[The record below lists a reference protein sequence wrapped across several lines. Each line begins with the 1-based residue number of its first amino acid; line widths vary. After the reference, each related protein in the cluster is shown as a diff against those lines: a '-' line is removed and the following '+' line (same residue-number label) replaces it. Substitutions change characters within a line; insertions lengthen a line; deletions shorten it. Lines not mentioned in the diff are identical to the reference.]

1 MRILG
6 VYLENIRSFR
16 KGLIVFPLNGIT
28 VIQGEVGSGKTSI
41 LMSIAYAFETPAAG
55 RVEYADAFATPQP
68 RHLLR
73 TGESRGVIRVLV
85 RQGKRLFILERA
97 LQREGDRVVNS
108 GNAIYAYELPE
119 EGGPQVKPV
128 LKLRLSSGDYIEKLR
143 GLLGLVEK
151 SGRQRPEVFTNI
163 IYSPQFNLTSIL
175 ELEPS
180 KRREVIEIAL
190 GLSRYTDFRAN
201 VAKVI
206 DTIGEKVR
214 GVQLELSRLEDTL
227 RSLDKQGLQS
237 RVKKIEEEKA
247 RVRRELE
254 KVVSTRE
261 RAEKELE
268 DLNNDILKINSVIQ
282 EKRGVISRLQQET
295 RLLRDKVNAVKSKL
309 SSFTQGLG
317 VALDNLEEATMKV
330 EEEIRAIQQ
339 RELELRERLNALMTR
354 EKDLIAEENRLDA
367 EIAMLERR
375 LGEVESDYREK
386 EGIVKKGICPVCGQK
401 IPHEHGFRLL
411 AELRERAEK
420 IREELEEARR
430 KRGIVREER
439 SKLRSEIDR
448 VQAELADLVG
458 AKDRVREAEK
468 LLLEL
473 KSLVERA
480 AEVASNEEAI
490 KRMQQEVES
499 LEVSL
504 REKKEKYAS
513 LKNEL
518 SRLREA
524 EKAMS
529 SRLSELEGE
538 LRTLNDQLQ
547 KIQVLEEK
555 LKSLRSELNKL
566 VNSREVVK
574 KVADMVDEVSRVLAQ
589 ETFRFVSESFTTIFT
604 MLAPDKALSIEL
616 GRDYEIRFYYATE
629 KGRGPVVLP
638 SGGQQSVASLALRL
652 AVNQALRA
660 ISPRLKDS
668 TLLLDEPT
676 IGLSR
681 ELVARLREL
690 LNKLDEEQKAHIVV
704 VTHDTDLLEAGS
716 TRVRLV
722 LRDGATQVSYEGELD
737 ESYRAFIE
745 SLLERPP

>member
-16 KGLIVFPLNGIT
+16 KGLIVFPPRGIT

-41 LMSIAYAFETPAAG
+41 LMSIAYAFETPTAG

-73 TGESRGVIRVLV
+73 TGESRGLIRVLV

-108 GNAIYAYELPE
+108 GNAIYVYELLE
-119 EGGPQVKPV
+119 EGGLQVKPV
-128 LKLRLSSGDYIEKLR
+128 LKLRLSSGDYVEKLR
-143 GLLGLVEK
+143 SLLGLVEK

-206 DTIGEKVR
+206 DAIGERVR
-214 GVQLELSRLEDTL
+214 EVQLELSRLEDTL

-247 RVRRELE
+247 KVKMELD

-268 DLNNDILKINSVIQ
+268 DVNNDILKLNSVIQ
-282 EKRGVISRLQQET
+282 EKRGVISRLQQEN

-309 SSFTQGLG
+309 ATYTQGLG
-317 VALDNLEEATMKV
+317 VALDNLEEATTKV

-339 RELELRERLNALMTR
+339 RESELRERLNALMTR
-354 EKDLIAEENRLDA
+354 EKDVIAEENRLDA

-386 EGIVKKGICPVCGQK
+386 EEIVKKGICPVCGQK

-430 KRGIVREER
+430 KREIVREER

-448 VQAELADLVG
+448 VQAELADLAR
-458 AKDRVREAEK
+458 AKDRVREAER

-473 KSLVERA
+473 KSLMERV
-480 AEVASNEEAI
+480 AEVASNEETI

-513 LKNEL
+513 LKTEL

-524 EKAMS
+524 ERALS
-529 SRLSELEGE
+529 NRLSELEGE

-589 ETFRFVSESFTTIFT
+589 ETFRFVSESFTTIYA
-604 MLAPDKALSIEL
+604 MLAPDKSLSIEL

-629 KGRGPVVLP
+629 KGRGLVVLP

-681 ELVARLREL
+681 ELVARLRDL

-704 VTHDTDLLEAGS
+704 VTHDADLLEAGS
-716 TRVRLV
+716 TRVRLA

-737 ESYRAFIE
+737 EGYRAFVE